1 MKLTV
6 SILILLLIAAAA
18 SFAHAEQPADL
29 MLGKVRM
36 GNIEKLDGK
45 ARADV
50 AAVAAKIKKQ
60 RLSGVVKVRGDFPGA
75 ETAEEYLSNSVFMA
89 REVEKYLSTLLSAKF
104 QVFVTASAYSGANRS
119 GENSVEI
126 FLYPYQLRLE
136 EMESLRYVS
145 TKPRIPAVEPVQET
159 AVEAIQPLQPVKPA
173 ETTVSGGLLSA
184 PLADTDYRDTD
195 SKKARDSRIS
205 EDAARANELVKKAKA
220 RAAAKAKRRAA
231 EK

>member
-1 MKLTV
+1 MKLTI

-18 SFAHAEQPADL
+18 SFAHAEQPADV

-36 GNIEKLDGK
+36 GSIEKLDSK

-50 AAVAAKIKKQ
+50 AAVAAKIKRQ

-75 ETAEEYLSNSVFMA
+75 ESAEEYLVNSVFMA
-89 REVEKYLSTLLSAKF
+89 REVEKYLGTLLSAKF
-104 QVFVTASAYSGANRS
+104 QVFVTASAYSGASRS

-145 TKPRIPAVEPVQET
+145 TKPRVPAAEPVPEPSG
-159 AVEAIQPLQPVKPA
+159 EPIQPVQAVKPA
-173 ETTVSGGLLSA
+173 ETAVNGGLLSA
-184 PLADTDYRDTD
+184 PLADADYHDTD
-195 SKKARDSRIS
+195 SKKARESRIT
-205 EDAARANELVKKAKA
+205 EDAARAKELVKKVKA
-220 RAAAKAKRRAA
+220 RAAERAKRRAA